1 MKKIII
7 LIPVF
12 NDWDSFC
19 KLLDEIN
26 ENIKFINNYE
36 FKSFESAIE
45 FINLVAKKCDE
56 LDHHPTWENTY
67 NKIRIELNTLDIN
80 GISSLDFELAHYMNK
95 TFKKIKD
102 DK

>member
-1 MKKIII
+1 MRKKLSSREISENLKNIDLNWKTESNK
-7 LIPVF
+7 LINTF
-12 NDWDSFC
+12 
-19 KLLDEIN
+19 
-26 ENIKFINNYE
+26 E
-36 FKSFESAIE
+36 FKSFECAIE

-67 NKIRIELNTLDIN
+67 NKIRIELNTHDIN
-80 GISSLDFELAHYMNK
+80 GISSLDFELANYMNK

>member
-1 MKKIII
+1 MRKKLSSKEICENLKI
-7 LIPVF
+7 LDF
-12 NDWDSFC
+12 NWTIEND
-19 KLLDEIN
+19 KL
-26 ENIKFINNYE
+26 INNYE

-67 NKIRIELNTLDIN
+67 NKIRIELNTHDIN
-80 GISSLDFELAHYMNK
+80 GISSLDFELANYMNK